1 MGSRL
6 ELVIDDHKLINLIVS
21 SVAPALS
28 RQNIVYSFTAQD
40 EVSYR
45 WSRINLGYSYPQRE
59 EDDDGAHNAYVYIDR
74 ILRDNY
80 LDNEWSIVYSSLT
93 TEMYHT
99 IRDSKF
105 SFSIDNSNPYNAIV
119 ECCNVMGY
127 KFYIDYTRKTIK
139 LYIPEK
145 NRFSGYRYRS
155 EANTKSLSVSYD
167 ASNLCT
173 IMHAV
178 GGTDEYDQII
188 PLVPALP
195 YAFKKFFSGKG
206 EVDGKEWYKLTYSEV
221 INVDSIGRGLYTR
234 ILDNFISEE
243 LDYWGHDLDINNN
256 HIVLKAPQAVD
267 TKQYKWFLGTGFKD
281 PEKRKRILQD
291 EINECVS
298 FAAIADKVP
307 YLGQFLCDFSFFD
320 AEHSNLLSSVEP
332 IYDILNKM
340 RVNNTWLKIYTPSY
354 YSLLYDLVKTNAA
367 IEGLAEQYEAE
378 WRLAVKKIGENTFDP
393 TAEYGAMERANSYIE
408 QINNLL
414 TQEYFD
420 RYLEVYGTS
429 KDKYKEYN
437 LSLWNPTS
445 GNAEQDNYYLFP
457 EWTN

>member
-1 MGSRL
+1 
-6 ELVIDDHKLINLIVS
+6 
-21 SVAPALS
+21 
-28 RQNIVYSFTAQD
+28 
-40 EVSYR
+40 
-45 WSRINLGYSYPQRE
+45 
-59 EDDDGAHNAYVYIDR
+59 
-74 ILRDNY
+74 
-80 LDNEWSIVYSSLT
+80 
-93 TEMYHT
+93 MYHT

-127 KFYIDYTRKTIK
+127 KFYIDYARKTIK

-173 IMHAV
+173 LMHAV

-195 YAFKKFFSGKG
+195 YAFKKFFSNKDSKIPFGAI
-206 EVDGKEWYKLTYSEV
+206 EVPWQQLTSEQMMD
-221 INVDSIGRGLYTR
+221 VDDRNRGIYTR
-234 ILDNFISEE
+234 LLDKFIEE
-243 LDYWGHDLDINNN
+243 EKTHWGNELEINSN
-256 HIVLKAPQAVD
+256 HIVLTAPKARAD
-267 TKQYKWFLGTGFKD
+267 KQYIWFLGTGIGEENTEEDEKYA
-281 PEKRKRILQD
+281 PKRKRILQD

-320 AEHSNLLSSVEP
+320 AAHSNLLSSVEP

-378 WRLAVKKIGENTFDP
+378 WRLAVKKINDKTFDP
-393 TAEYGAMERANSYIE
+393 TAEYGAMERANSCIE

-414 TQEYFD
+414 KKEYFD

-429 KDKYKEYN
+429 KDKYKAYS
-437 LSLWNPTS
+437 LSL
-445 GNAEQDNYYLFP
+445 
-457 EWTN
+457 

>member
-6 ELVIDDHKLINLIVS
+6 ELVIDDRKLINLIVS

-59 EDDDGAHNAYVYIDR
+59 EDDDGAHNAYIYIDR

-173 IMHAV
+173 LMHAV

-195 YAFKKFFSGKG
+195 YAFKKFFSNK
-206 EVDGKEWYKLTYSEV
+206 
-221 INVDSIGRGLYTR
+221 DSTIPFG
-234 ILDNFISEE
+234 
-243 LDYWGHDLDINNN
+243 
-256 HIVLKAPQAVD
+256 
-267 TKQYKWFLGTGFKD
+267 
-281 PEKRKRILQD
+281 
-291 EINECVS
+291 
-298 FAAIADKVP
+298 
-307 YLGQFLCDFSFFD
+307 
-320 AEHSNLLSSVEP
+320 
-332 IYDILNKM
+332 
-340 RVNNTWLKIYTPSY
+340 
-354 YSLLYDLVKTNAA
+354 
-367 IEGLAEQYEAE
+367 
-378 WRLAVKKIGENTFDP
+378 
-393 TAEYGAMERANSYIE
+393 
-408 QINNLL
+408 
-414 TQEYFD
+414 
-420 RYLEVYGTS
+420 
-429 KDKYKEYN
+429 
-437 LSLWNPTS
+437 S
-445 GNAEQDNYYLFP
+445 GNNKIEVP
-457 EWTN
+457 